1 MFAGWN
7 NISVSNIK
15 WVELNL
21 RNLHLVLLHL
31 LLHLHNRAGGTPLPL
46 HLLHLL
52 VRSMDLSSN
61 RSMDRPD
68 RTEVAGAV
76 VVAPRDG
83 LVTAAGCNDV
93 CAYEFSDRPLEGL
106 RYPRS
111 SQHMHRTKDRTH
123 RRFEIRKDGTL

>member
-21 RNLHLVLLHL
+21 RNLHLHLVLLH
-31 LLHLHNRAGGTPLPL
+31 LHLHNRAGGTPLHL

-61 RSMDRPD
+61 RSMDR

-106 RYPRS
+106 RHRRS
-111 SQHMHRTKDRTH
+111 WQHTHLPKDRTH
-123 RRFEIRKDGTL
+123 RRIEIPQTDTF

>member
-1 MFAGWN
+1 LFAGWN

-21 RNLHLVLLHL
+21 RNLHLHL
-31 LLHLHNRAGGTPLPL
+31 VLLHLHNRAGGTPLPL

-52 VRSMDLSSN
+52 HPLPNSN

-106 RYPRS
+106 RHPRS
-111 SQHMHRTKDRTH
+111 WQHTHRMKDRTH
-123 RRFEIRKDGTL
+123 QQVEIPQTDTF

>member
-1 MFAGWN
+1 
-7 NISVSNIK
+7 
-15 WVELNL
+15 VELNL
-21 RNLHLVLLHL
+21 RNLHLVLLL
-31 LLHLHNRAGGTPLPL
+31 LLLHNRAGGTPLPL

-106 RYPRS
+106 RHRRS
-111 SQHMHRTKDRTH
+111 WQHMHLPKDRTH
-123 RRFEIRKDGTL
+123 RRIEIPQTDTF

>member
-1 MFAGWN
+1 M
-7 NISVSNIK
+7 
-15 WVELNL
+15 ELNL
-21 RNLHLVLLHL
+21 RNLHLVHLVLLHL
-31 LLHLHNRAGGTPLPL
+31 HLHPHNRAGGTPLPL

-52 VRSMDLSSN
+52 PSSMDLSSN
-61 RSMDRPD
+61 RSMDR

-111 SQHMHRTKDRTH
+111 SQHMHRTKDRT
-123 RRFEIRKDGTL
+123 RQRFEIRKDGTL